1 MKSAVERLVGYIRT
15 RRAELGISQNGL
27 ARMSG
32 LNPGTLANIMVG
44 RVTKSPSL
52 DTLQKLAVG
61 LQVEADLLFR
71 IARGELP
78 SAGSGAESRMYCA
91 PVNPARPT
99 TGRFPLQDEEWE
111 VLESSHRA
119 GIHVDMDQHRNLLD
133 VSPSERKWLFHGLGS
148 LASSIEVHSERLSKS
163 S

>member
-1 MKSAVERLVGYIRT
+1 MKSAVERLVAYIRT
-15 RRAELGISQNGL
+15 RRAELGISQNEL
-27 ARMSG
+27 ARLSG

-71 IARGELP
+71 IARGDAP
-78 SAGSGAESRMYCA
+78 GGGSGAHRGQVGL
-91 PVNPARPT
+91 PRPKE
-99 TGRFPLQDEEWE
+99 GRFPLQDEEWE

-119 GIHVDMDQHRNLLD
+119 GIYVDLDRHKSLLD
-133 VSPSERKWLFHGLGS
+133 VSPADRKWLFHNLAS
-148 LASSIEVHSERLSKS
+148 LASSIEVHDQRLSKS